1 METIKNASAVPPETH
16 PLRPFLPPNARVL
29 MLGSFPP
36 PRERWS
42 IDFYYPNYINDM
54 WRVLGHVF
62 FADRLYFVDE
72 AHRTFR
78 LERIKPFLEAKG
90 IALFDTATIVR
101 RLKANASDK
110 FLEVVEPTNI
120 AALIRRLPCLQAV
133 VTTGQK
139 ATDTLLNTLQHS
151 SQASPCE
158 PAIGQSATFSIDQR
172 PLRFYRMPSTS
183 RAYPLAL
190 EKKAAFYAK
199 MFQELRM
206 L

>member
-1 METIKNASAVPPETH
+1 MNNVPVTLTEAH
-16 PLRPFLPPNARVL
+16 PLQPFLPANARLL

-110 FLEVVEPTNI
+110 FLEVVEPTDI
-120 AALIRRLPCLQAV
+120 AALIRRLPHLQAV

-151 SQASPCE
+151 SQPAPSE

-190 EKKAAFYAK
+190 DKKAAFYAS
-199 MFQELRM
+199 MFQELKM